1 MKKLLLLLVLLFS
14 AGTALAQFPF
24 TPIDTNF
31 GIKTISIPTGFDYS
45 TLFIGG
51 VDSVYLANGTR
62 QLSKESQDLIVYIPK
77 NGISSTE
84 GRIYVGHETS
94 GSDAT
99 RGNGGAG
106 TVFDI
111 KKGPN
116 QWEVIGNRIKVDFT
130 TVGGTSNNCAGNLAP
145 KGTVFS
151 AEESVPSSNAGL
163 SWGSDTADFL
173 GYKRYLNN
181 GFMVEVDPM
190 NAVALRKVYAMGRY
204 AHEGCTFMPDR
215 KTAYLTEDA
224 TPACLFKFVAD
235 NVDDYS
241 AGQLYAYKQSVDGL
255 TGTWLPIPRHRD
267 SLNITKTIA
276 LRLGATLF
284 IRLEDCEVGPDGSI
298 YIAETGSDNANLTKF
313 ELSGNK
319 PALHLEPYR
328 NPGTSSILD
337 TFGRIIKLDPITG
350 KVTNFLQG
358 GRGADG
364 ITCVSNPDNIAID
377 FKRNLMAFHEDING
391 TSAGR
396 SLRGFTTCENYYIDL
411 SIPNPTVNDAK
422 RFLICPVGGEATG
435 IWFTPDYETYFVNI
449 QHPTSSDF
457 FPFSKAT
464 TVAISPTNVK
474 SKFYT
479 LRTSPF
485 IGFAS
490 GIPLYQSG
498 FSGLDMIPGVDGG
511 YMTLCDRGPNVDADN
526 LNGGTA
532 AGYFPNTGFN
542 PAFYEIRTEADSI
555 RVVKVTTLKN
565 PTGGPVS
572 GLPMPDASNVPHS
585 TYYSSISPITDAPT
599 DIYGIDCESIVQ
611 GIDNDYII
619 GDEYGPSVWSVDK
632 TTGKVKTRF
641 TPYTIG
647 ANDVLIDTV
656 YKYRR
661 SNRGFEDVAVTPSG
675 KFVAI
680 LQSPAYNPNGTAGD
694 ASQIHRLLEYDM
706 TNGKMKTYAYLHQP
720 KTGNLREKDWKI
732 GDLVA
737 INDYEFLVIEH
748 ALRNGEDSKKI
759 YKIDLR
765 GATPTTTDNFGGK
778 TLEQL
783 VDAKGLAGFEIVP
796 VQRSFFFN
804 LLANGWDPKLE
815 KPEGLTIVNDSTIS
829 ICNDNDF
836 GIISPNVDGQI
847 VATGVPTRLYTYT
860 LPPEQKIKN
869 YIRINTRINPR
880 LSVSPS
886 VLKFDSISTTQS
898 TSKTVVLTNNG
909 TNTVKITNQYF
920 TSNDGDF
927 SFIPL
932 SGANLTVKPGETRTV
947 TVTFKPLQFGTR
959 VARIGFKT
967 DIPETY
973 STPRVDTS
981 LITLDVWA
989 NGVPSA
995 RITGNISDPDTVL
1008 VGNEHCRMDTI
1019 YNDGDAPLTINN
1031 IKLGGAYPNEFK
1043 VSGFT
1048 LPFVLGAKKKM
1059 ILTICSKPSAPGL
1072 RPAAL
1077 EFYGRAADK
1086 NISYYLSIT
1095 SFGTKVAI
1103 IAKKD
1108 SIFTYEHILVGSNQT
1123 EDIIIKNIGNIAT
1136 IYNVEF
1142 LSKKPDGYSFGTSVK
1157 TGNIEP
1163 EQEITLP
1170 VTFTPTNIGGTN
1182 ETILITAAN
1191 ASPINVKL
1199 SAVGTGVRL
1208 TSPVSFAQSE
1218 LGKSGVEYQLPIKN
1232 EGNIEWVSGTPIL
1245 DGTFSYVNGLTTPI
1259 AVGETRDI
1267 TLLYS
1272 PNATSDT
1279 VGSITFPNSSPLVL
1293 GENTI
1298 TLHGKVLA
1306 TSDVS
1311 VTDKAAFAITRIH
1324 PNPTNTEASIEYT
1337 LPGSSDVT
1345 MEIGSVS
1352 GEILKQVIEKGIL
1365 SGTHHMSINVSA
1377 FPSGSY
1383 IVTLKTEFGTTRTN
1397 LSVVK

>member
-1 MKKLLLLLVLLFS
+1 MKKLLFLVVLLVCSGS
-14 AGTALAQFPF
+14 AIAQLPF

-31 GIKTISIPTGFDYS
+31 GIKTLSIPTGFDYS

-62 QLSKESQDLIVYIPK
+62 QLSKESQDLIVYLPK
-77 NGISSTE
+77 NGSSTE
-84 GRIYVGHETS
+84 GTLYVGHETS
-94 GSDAT
+94 GSDAA

-106 TVFDI
+106 TLIGI

-116 QWEVIGNRIKVDFT
+116 QWEVIGNRRKVDFT

-145 KGTVFS
+145 NGYVYS
-151 AEESVPSSNAGL
+151 SEETVPSNNPGL

-173 GYKRYLNN
+173 GYKRYLNV
-181 GFMVEVDPM
+181 GFMVEIDPV
-190 NAVALRKVYAMGRY
+190 NAAATRKMYAMGRY

-224 TPACLFKFVAD
+224 SPAIFFKFVAD

-241 AGQLYAYKQSVDGL
+241 AGQLYAYKQSADGL
-255 TGTWLPIPRHRD
+255 SGSWLAIPRHRD

-298 YIAETGSDNANLTKF
+298 YIAETGNDNINLAAN
-313 ELSGNK
+313 EAAGNK
-319 PALHLEPYR
+319 IAFHLEPYR
-328 NPGTSSILD
+328 VPSTSTVRD
-337 TFGRIIKLDPITG
+337 TFGRILKFDP
-350 KVTNFLQG
+350 VTMQMRNYLQG

-377 FKRNLMAFHEDING
+377 FKRNLMSFHEDING
-391 TSAGR
+391 TTGGR
-396 SLRGFTTCENYYIDL
+396 SLRGLTTCENYCIDL

-435 IWFTPDYETYFVNI
+435 IWYTPDYETYFVNI

-464 TVAISPTNVK
+464 TLAINATNVK
-474 SKFYT
+474 SKYYT

-490 GIPLYQSG
+490 GVPLYHSG
-498 FSGLDMIPGVDGG
+498 FSGLDIIPGVEGG

-532 AGYFPNTGFN
+532 AGYFPMTGFN

-555 RVVKVTTLKN
+555 RFVKMTTLKN

-585 TYYSSISPITDAPT
+585 TYYSSINPITDAPT
-599 DIYGIDCESIVQ
+599 DVYGIDCESIVP

-632 TTGKVKTRF
+632 ITGKVKTRF

-647 ANDVLIDTV
+647 ANDILIDTV

-706 TNGKMKTYAYLHQP
+706 NNGKMKTYAYLHQP

-737 INDYEFLVIEH
+737 INDFEFLVIEH

-765 GATPTTTDNFGGK
+765 GATPITTDNFGGK

-783 VDAKGLAGFEIVP
+783 VDAKGLAGFGIVP
-796 VQRSFFFN
+796 VQRSLFLN

-815 KPEGLTIVNDSTIS
+815 KPEGLAIVNDSTIS
-829 ICNDNDF
+829 VCNDNDF

-847 VATGVPTRLYTYT
+847 VATGIPTRLYTYT
-860 LPPEQKIKN
+860 LPADQKIKN

-880 LSVSPS
+880 LSITPS
-886 VLKFDSISTTQS
+886 VLKFDSLPTGQF
-898 TSKTVVLTNNG
+898 TSKTVTLTNNG

-927 SFIPL
+927 SFTAL
-932 SGANLTVKPGETRTV
+932 KGADLTVKPGETRTV
-947 TVTFKPLQFGTR
+947 NITFKPLQFGTR
-959 VARIGFKT
+959 TARIGFKT

-981 LITLDVWA
+981 LIALDIWA

-995 RITGNISDPDTVL
+995 RLVGDLSEADTVL
-1008 VGNEHCRMDTI
+1008 VGKEHCRMDTI
-1019 YNDGDAPLTINN
+1019 YNDGDAPVRITS
-1031 IKLGGAYPNEFK
+1031 IKLGGVYPEDFK
-1043 VSGFT
+1043 VTGFT
-1048 LPFVLGAKKKM
+1048 TPFVLGAKAKM
-1059 ILTICSKPSAPGL
+1059 IISICSKPSSPGL

-1077 EFYGRAADK
+1077 EFYGRAEDK
-1086 NISYYLSIT
+1086 NVNYYLSIT
-1095 SFGTKVAI
+1095 AFGSKVAI
-1103 IAKKD
+1103 IAQKD
-1108 SIFTYEHILVGSNQT
+1108 SLFANRQVLVGSSET
-1123 EDIIIKNIGNIAT
+1123 ENIQLKNIGNIAT
-1136 IYNVEF
+1136 NYKVEF
-1142 LSKKPDGYSFGTSVK
+1142 LSKKPDGYSFGSPVT
-1157 TGNIEP
+1157 TGYLQP
-1163 EQEITLP
+1163 EQEISLP
-1170 VTFTPTNIGGTN
+1170 VTFTPTTIRATI
-1182 ETILITAAN
+1182 ETVLITAAD
-1191 ASPINVKL
+1191 ALPVSINLSAIGTGVKL
-1199 SAVGTGVRL
+1199 SSGV
-1208 TSPVSFAQSE
+1208 SHAQSE
-1218 LGKSGVEYQLPIKN
+1218 LGTSGTEYVLPIKN
-1232 EGNIEWVSGTPIL
+1232 EGNIEWTSGTPIL
-1245 DGTFSYVNGLTTPI
+1245 DGTFSYLKGLITPV
-1259 AVGETRDI
+1259 AAGEIRDV
-1267 TLLYS
+1267 TLLYR
-1272 PNATSDT
+1272 PNTSADT
-1279 VGSITFPNSSPLVL
+1279 VGSIAFPSSSPLPL
-1293 GENTI
+1293 SAGSI
-1298 TLHGKVLA
+1298 TLRGKVLA
-1306 TSDVS
+1306 TSDVTGREQA
-1311 VTDKAAFAITRIH
+1311 VFAITSIY
-1324 PNPTNTEASIEYT
+1324 PNPTGTEARVEYT
-1337 LPGSSDVT
+1337 LPGNSDVR
-1345 MEIGSVS
+1345 MELCSLS
-1352 GEILKQVIEKGIL
+1352 GEIVKQITERGL
-1365 SGTHHMSINVSA
+1365 FGGAHQMSINVSS

-1383 IVTLKTEFGTTRTN
+1383 IVTMKTTFGTTKTN
-1397 LSVVK
+1397 LNVVK